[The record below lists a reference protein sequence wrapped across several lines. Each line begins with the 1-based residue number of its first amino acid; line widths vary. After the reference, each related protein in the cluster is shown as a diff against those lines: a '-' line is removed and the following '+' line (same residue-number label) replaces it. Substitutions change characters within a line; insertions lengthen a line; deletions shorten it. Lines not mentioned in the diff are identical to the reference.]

1 MYLKRKLNRLTNYT
15 KRLKLLKSGKTR
27 LVFRYTN
34 RNLITQ
40 LINYS
45 RFGDNI
51 IFGINSKIFKV
62 KNSNNRVYSL
72 ALGELIGVYI
82 QNNLKDKCILD
93 IGYRNFRN
101 LKIISFLKGLT
112 SRTNKLHIRDMELS
126 VDYKKY
132 ITPSVKNSLSKFKF
146 KCIT

>member
-51 IFGINSKIFKV
+51 IFGINSKIF
-62 KNSNNRVYSL
+62 
-72 ALGELIGVYI
+72 
-82 QNNLKDKCILD
+82 
-93 IGYRNFRN
+93 
-101 LKIISFLKGLT
+101 
-112 SRTNKLHIRDMELS
+112 
-126 VDYKKY
+126 
-132 ITPSVKNSLSKFKF
+132 
-146 KCIT
+146 